1 MNRMKACVLKGIN
14 DIECM
19 LIEKPEVS
27 AGNVLVKVKACGIC
41 SSDLNRVYRTGA
53 YHYPTVLGHEIS
65 GEIVEIGEGVSQEYL
80 GKHVVVFPLLPCNE
94 CEYCKEGF
102 YAQCKNYNYFGSRCD
117 GGMAE
122 YLNVPLWNIN
132 LIQEPVPYE
141 IAALAE
147 PAAVAVHAAKQIEK
161 VHEKSICIIGTG
173 AIGIMIG
180 LYLKKIGAKQICFR
194 VRNQLKK
201 SFLNQLGF
209 MDIIDDKNEK
219 EASMDVIMECVGSN
233 SAIEQAIKL
242 VKSRGKIIL
251 VGNPTEDLHIAQKIY
266 WKILRSE
273 IDVKG
278 TQIIKIKMTI
288 GKRQLLF

>member
-147 PAAVAVHAAKQIEK
+147 PA
-161 VHEKSICIIGTG
+161 
-173 AIGIMIG
+173 
-180 LYLKKIGAKQICFR
+180 
-194 VRNQLKK
+194 
-201 SFLNQLGF
+201 
-209 MDIIDDKNEK
+209 
-219 EASMDVIMECVGSN
+219 GSC
-233 SAIEQAIKL
+233 S
-242 VKSRGKIIL
+242 SC
-251 VGNPTEDLHIAQKIY
+251 
-266 WKILRSE
+266 S
-273 IDVKG
+273 
-278 TQIIKIKMTI
+278 
-288 GKRQLLF
+288 